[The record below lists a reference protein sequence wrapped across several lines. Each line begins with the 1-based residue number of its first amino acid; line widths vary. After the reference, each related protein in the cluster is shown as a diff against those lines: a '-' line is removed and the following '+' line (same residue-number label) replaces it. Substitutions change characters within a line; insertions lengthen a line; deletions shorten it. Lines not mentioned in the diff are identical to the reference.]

1 MLRIVAG
8 AGLLL
13 AFAALMDT
21 SRGPADALPTM
32 RVTFT
37 VPEGLLVAS
46 GVVLLLAWLFLMVA
60 ARGRRKPDDEPDPES
75 PVQWPWWRQA
85 LAQIALVAPLI
96 ATAVVLW
103 IDDGRLA
110 NAVLAL
116 GRAFFGGA
124 DVLRDGADESPVISL
139 PWVGWSVGFLALGIA
154 LFTLAVALLALF
166 SDRLI
171 AWWLARRADAEATE
185 MADAVDESLDDLGDG
200 ADARAAIIRCY
211 RRFEQ
216 VAARARVRREPWQ
229 TAGEFM
235 GDLLRRL
242 AVPDRA
248 VERLTRL
255 FEVARFSEHPLGPA
269 ERDLA
274 RGCLEDIRVA
284 LDRKEQA
291 GVVA

>member
-13 AFAALMDT
+13 ALAALMDT
-21 SRGPADALPTM
+21 RRGPVDALPTM

-46 GVVLLLAWLFLMVA
+46 GVVLLLAWIFLMVA
-60 ARGRRKPDDEPDPES
+60 ARGRRKPDDEPEAES
-75 PVQWPWWRQA
+75 PPQPWWRQA
-85 LAQIALVAPLI
+85 IAQFVLLAPLVATALV
-96 ATAVVLW
+96 LW
-103 IDDGRLA
+103 LDDGRLA
-110 NAVLAL
+110 NAVLQI

-124 DVLRDGADESPVISL
+124 DVTGGGIADAPVISL
-139 PWVGWSVGFLALGIA
+139 PWVGWSLGFLALGIA
-154 LFTLAVALLALF
+154 LFTLAIALLVLF
-166 SDRLI
+166 SDRII
-171 AWWLARRADAEATE
+171 AWWLARHARPEATD

-216 VAARARVRREPWQ
+216 AAARARVRRESWQ
-229 TAGEFM
+229 TAEEFM

-255 FEVARFSEHPLGPA
+255 FEIARFSEHRLGTV
-269 ERDLA
+269 ERDAA
-274 RGCLEDIRVA
+274 RACLEDIRAA
-284 LDRKEQA
+284 LERKEHTD
-291 GVVA
+291 VVA